1 MKKILNNYDKDIVY
15 ILKQNERNIIIKDIP
30 ELDFFIDE
38 SLYNNLNKS
47 LHLGIIQKEDVLK
60 IKKDIQNLPKN
71 KEKYIDYLNYDL
83 VINQSEIRHIKDN
96 KVKITSDD
104 IHNYIKK
111 IFEILLKY
119 DYVSYDIQKDEGL
132 RFKKEFSEG
141 TFVAFIIVSKKKKN
155 IYSKDYLYDKKRLR
169 KKEAYL
175 HRIIVQRTLKQYTQS
190 EWSICFL
197 EYNNIIF
204 LFLCQYNIT

>member
-1 MKKILNNYDKDIVY
+1 M
-15 ILKQNERNIIIKDIP
+15 
-30 ELDFFIDE
+30 
-38 SLYNNLNKS
+38 
-47 LHLGIIQKEDVLK
+47 HLGIIQKEDVLK

-141 TFVAFIIVSKKKKN
+141 TFVAFIIVSKKKKTFTVKT
-155 IYSKDYLYDKKRLR
+155 IYMIRRDYEKK
-169 KKEAYL
+169 KHISTE
-175 HRIIVQRTLKQYTQS
+175 
-190 EWSICFL
+190 
-197 EYNNIIF
+197 
-204 LFLCQYNIT
+204 